1 MTIKYKGKKY
11 KIINGM
17 FFEINEEFNLIAA
30 DPTINIYLDEEFE
43 VE

>member
-11 KIINGM
+11 KLVNGM
-17 FFEINEEFNLIAA
+17 FFEYNEQFNLIAA

-43 VE
+43 IE